1 MITREVAAL
10 KFILIPVKDL
20 SRANERLASVLSK
33 KQRTELAYV
42 MLEDVFSA
50 VANSKLADNKII
62 VTVDRKAEKMALQ
75 EGFDVIREEN
85 QLGESSSVDLAIQVC
100 RKMGAKSVLVI
111 PGDAPLVTGKDLD
124 FVLEKEKK
132 GKSVVLVPS
141 EDELGTNAILRKPPD
156 SIPSLFG
163 NDSFRKHREEAER
176 RYVPYEVYKNLNIS
190 IDIDKPE
197 DIDTF
202 SLYGSHTK
210 TYKKLLD
217 LGLIKKKP
225 ESRPTAAI

>member
-1 MITREVAAL
+1 MVL

-20 SRANERLASVLSK
+20 SKANERLASVLTK

-50 VANSKLADNKII
+50 VGNSKLADNKVV
-62 VTVDRKAEKMALQ
+62 VTLDRKAEKMALD
-75 EGFDVIREEN
+75 EGFDVIREES
-85 QLGESSSVDLAIQVC
+85 QLGESSSVDLACQVC

-163 NDSFRKHREEAER
+163 SDSFRKHREEAER
-176 RYVPYEVYKNLNIS
+176 RYVPCEVYKNLNIS
-190 IDIDKPE
+190 IDIDEPE

-202 SLYGSHTK
+202 SLYGSHTR
-210 TYKKLLD
+210 TYRKLMD
-217 LGLIKKKP
+217 LGLITKNP
-225 ESRPTAAI
+225 ERNETAAF

>member
-1 MITREVAAL
+1 M

-20 SRANERLASVLSK
+20 SRANERLGSVLSK

-50 VANSKLADNKII
+50 VRNSKLADNKLI

-75 EGFDVIREEN
+75 KGFDVIREES

-111 PGDAPLVTGKDLD
+111 PGDAPLITGEDID

-132 GKSVVLVPS
+132 GKSVILVPS

-156 SIPSLFG
+156 SIPSMFG

-176 RYVPYEVYKNLNIS
+176 RYVPCDIYRNFNIS
-190 IDIDKPE
+190 IDIDEPE

-210 TYKKLLD
+210 TYRKLLE
-217 LGLIKKKP
+217 LGLIREK
-225 ESRPTAAI
+225 SGTAVG

>member
-1 MITREVAAL
+1 M

>member
-1 MITREVAAL
+1 L

-20 SRANERLASVLSK
+20 SRANERLGSVLSK

-50 VANSKLADNKII
+50 VRNSKLADNKLI

-75 EGFDVIREEN
+75 KGFDVIREES

-111 PGDAPLVTGKDLD
+111 PGDAPLITGEDID

-132 GKSVVLVPS
+132 GKSVILVPS

-156 SIPSLFG
+156 SIPSMFG

-176 RYVPYEVYKNLNIS
+176 RYVPCDIYRNFNIS
-190 IDIDKPE
+190 IDIDEPE

-210 TYKKLLD
+210 TYRKLLE
-217 LGLIKKKP
+217 LGLIREK
-225 ESRPTAAI
+225 SGTAVG

>member
-1 MITREVAAL
+1 MVL

-50 VANSKLADNKII
+50 VGDSKLADNRVI
-62 VTVDRKAEKMALQ
+62 VTVDRKAEKMALE
-75 EGFDVIREEN
+75 EGFAVIREEN
-85 QLGESSSVDLAIQVC
+85 QLGESSSVDLAMQVC

-111 PGDAPLVTGKDLD
+111 PGDAPLITGEDLD

-132 GKSVVLVPS
+132 GKSVILVPS

-156 SIPSLFG
+156 SIPSMFG

-176 RYVPYEVYKNLNIS
+176 RYVPCDIYRNFNIS
-190 IDIDKPE
+190 IDIDEPQ
-197 DIDTF
+197 DIETF
-202 SLYGSHTK
+202 SLHGSHTK
-210 TYKKLLD
+210 TYKKLLE
-217 LGLIKKKP
+217 LGLISKKTGKNG
-225 ESRPTAAI
+225 AAAS

>member
-1 MITREVAAL
+1 MTREVAAL

-50 VANSKLADNKII
+50 VANSKLADNKVI

-163 NDSFRKHREEAER
+163 NDSFRKNREEAER

>member
-1 MITREVAAL
+1 M

-20 SRANERLASVLSK
+20 SRANERLGSVLSK

-50 VANSKLADNKII
+50 VRNSKLADNKVI

-75 EGFDVIREEN
+75 KGFDVIREES

-111 PGDAPLVTGKDLD
+111 PGDAPLITGEDID

-132 GKSVVLVPS
+132 GKSVILVPS

-156 SIPSLFG
+156 SIPSMFG

-176 RYVPYEVYKNLNIS
+176 RYVPCDIYRNFNIS
-190 IDIDKPE
+190 IDIDEPE

-210 TYKKLLD
+210 TYRKLLE
-217 LGLIKKKP
+217 LGLIREK
-225 ESRPTAAI
+225 SGTAVG

>member
-1 MITREVAAL
+1 MTREVAAL

-50 VANSKLADNKII
+50 VANSKLADNKVI